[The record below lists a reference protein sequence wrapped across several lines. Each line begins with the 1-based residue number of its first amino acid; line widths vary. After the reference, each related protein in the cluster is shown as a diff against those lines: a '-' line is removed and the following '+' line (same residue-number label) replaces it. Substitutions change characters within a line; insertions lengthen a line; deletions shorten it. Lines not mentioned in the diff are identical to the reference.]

1 MITARIPLLGFA
13 AFSGTGKT
21 TLLVQLIPLLRNAGI
36 RIGMIKHAHHRF
48 DVDQPGKDSYELR
61 KAGASQ
67 MLITSSMRWALMTE
81 KETEQDPL
89 LAEMI
94 SKLDQD
100 SLDIILVEGFK
111 HEYFPKIE
119 LRREALEKPLLHPQ
133 DDSIIALATD
143 ATPAA
148 QPAIPLLDINNPQ
161 QVADFIVNH
170 FSLHRS

>member
-1 MITARIPLLGFA
+1 MISARIPLLGFA

-21 TLLVQLIPLLRNAGI
+21 TLLVQLIPLLRDAGI
-36 RIGMIKHAHHRF
+36 RIGMIKHAHHKF
-48 DVDQPGKDSYELR
+48 DVDKPGKDSYELR

-81 KETEQDPL
+81 KESEQDPL

-94 SKLDQD
+94 AKLDQD
-100 SLDIILVEGFK
+100 LLDIILVEGFK

-119 LRREALEKPLLHPQ
+119 LRRKELDKPLLHPQ

-143 ATPAA
+143 ETPAP

-161 QVADFIVNH
+161 QIADFIINH
-170 FSLHRS
+170 FSLHKS